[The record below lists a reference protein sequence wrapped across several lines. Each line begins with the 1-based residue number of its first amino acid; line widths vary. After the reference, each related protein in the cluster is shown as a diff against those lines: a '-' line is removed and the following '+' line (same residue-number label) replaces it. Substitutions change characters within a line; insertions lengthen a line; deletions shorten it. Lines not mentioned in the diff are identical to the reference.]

1 MSKKAVAR
9 TSGTVQKLLSSNF
22 DGVSEKA
29 EITVKGCDELYREL
43 RIENA
48 LKNADGDNVRLKE
61 GAEVELTIAANQDDT
76 LPVTTNGAVGHLK
89 KLVRKILPN

>member
-48 LKNADGDNVRLKE
+48 LQPIR
-61 GAEVELTIAANQDDT
+61 TIPSPLQPMALLA
-76 LPVTTNGAVGHLK
+76 
-89 KLVRKILPN
+89 I